1 MTFYARRARKLIL
14 IPTLLRIELQ
24 PSTDEDGCTNT
35 LVSLILDG
43 DKSEAHFYA
52 DFQSS
57 SAGLDSRC
65 PEQKLALLVSFPSQ
79 AHFSTPHWYFW
90 DPLPNK
96 ICSMCP
102 QILVTGKANKE
113 SPQDKRCQPSTN
125 SYWKFAR
132 SLKKDS
138 RRKWLRTIS
147 DSWLP
152 EYKKD

>member
-1 MTFYARRARKLIL
+1 MWSESAVPSQMTFYTRRARKLIM
-14 IPTLLRIELQ
+14 ISTLLRIELL

-102 QILVTGKANKE
+102 QILVTGKANKIRGANH
-113 SPQDKRCQPSTN
+113 PQIPIG
-125 SYWKFAR
+125 
-132 SLKKDS
+132 SLLDHL
-138 RRKWLRTIS
+138 RKTREGS
-147 DSWLP
+147 G
-152 EYKKD
+152 